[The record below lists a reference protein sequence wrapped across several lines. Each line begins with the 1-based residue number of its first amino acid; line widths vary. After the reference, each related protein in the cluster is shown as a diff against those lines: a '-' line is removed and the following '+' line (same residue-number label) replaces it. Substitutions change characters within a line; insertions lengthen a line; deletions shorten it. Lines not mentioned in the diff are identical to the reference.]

1 LFCFLPLL
9 FPRQNASFSLL
20 SSTIFTEITQG
31 FHFDRSIIVIS
42 ALLPLFLSLFF
53 STRFFRNIFHFLKSF
68 FFFCVWKSTH
78 LFEIDINTLL
88 PSPTQVHY
96 RLQLIYYN
104 PNCPTSPLNSPQRV
118 LFFAIKKKKFF
129 SNFQIFFPNFF
140 SPKPFPKICQ
150 ISSPLHPSNHT
161 QKALSS
167 WKYNPLIA
175 KNLPQKEKQKNKQ
188 QKIKKIKKTQKNN
201 KKTHTH

>member
-42 ALLPLFLSLFF
+42 ALLRLFLSLFF

-68 FFFCVWKSTH
+68 FFFLWKSTH

-104 PNCPTSPLNSPQRV
+104 PNCPTSPLNSPPRV
-118 LFFAIKKKKFF
+118 LFFAIKKKKKKKNFFKF
-129 SNFQIFFPNFF
+129 SNFQIFKFFSKFLLTKTFSENLSNFF
-140 SPKPFPKICQ
+140 TTTPLKPHTKSIVILKI
-150 ISSPLHPSNHT
+150 
-161 QKALSS
+161 
-167 WKYNPLIA
+167 
-175 KNLPQKEKQKNKQ
+175 
-188 QKIKKIKKTQKNN
+188 
-201 KKTHTH
+201 